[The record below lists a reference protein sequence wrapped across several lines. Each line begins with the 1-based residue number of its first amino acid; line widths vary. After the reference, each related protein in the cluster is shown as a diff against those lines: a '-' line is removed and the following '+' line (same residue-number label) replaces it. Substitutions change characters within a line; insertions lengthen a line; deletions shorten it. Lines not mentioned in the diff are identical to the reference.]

1 MIEKKEPISLQK
13 CPNCGYEPVEG
24 CTTCPKCGFSLQLN
38 DQENTKEIN
47 DKNDT
52 IEWSDLADMP
62 IESVQKMFKDNEDKM
77 KEEKIFNK
85 NYILLMITSIK

>member
-1 MIEKKEPISLQK
+1 MQK
-13 CPNCGYEPVEG
+13 CPNCGFEPVEG

-38 DQENTKEIN
+38 DQEEIKDSNN

-52 IEWSDLADMP
+52 IEWSELADMP

-77 KEEKIFNK
+77 KEENSKITLKKF
-85 NYILLMITSIK
+85 LR